1 MMSTLTFHAL
11 QPPIQAILT
20 PAQRADATN
29 DNHEPDRPMDFDEE
43 RGIWMWRYGR
53 SSPRMVSFAELERI
67 RAELLSE
74 SRIRR
79 QRRGSVAARPQPQR
93 GRPIIMAVA
102 DRIEHWPTI
111 SYVI

>member
-43 RGIWMWRYGR
+43 RGIWIWRYRDGR
-53 SSPRMVSFAELERI
+53 GSPRMVSIAD
-67 RAELLSE
+67 
-74 SRIRR
+74 
-79 QRRGSVAARPQPQR
+79 
-93 GRPIIMAVA
+93 IILNIIYDVIDMVYAM
-102 DRIEHWPTI
+102 I
-111 SYVI
+111 S